1 LKGSLLATKKNK
13 LLLNDG
19 IENLTTG
26 LGSAK
31 DAKAYTEFSETDVTK
46 EEIEIAYRYD
56 WVLAKAVEIPAKDMT
71 KKWLAFTGKSKKV
84 DLVKAEYKR
93 LKVKAVVRKALVH
106 KALYGASYIVIES
119 QKKSLKSAL
128 DTNIPIKTLHV
139 HHKFSFKEK
148 SDDIHESRIYT
159 MEQNEFQDP
168 VLLKLKEAILN
179 LLTSLE
185 IPASL
190 MHKAD
195 IDFLSIE
202 GLAAA
207 LNKCKKSKD
216 CSNAEEKILKRVQT
230 MYEQLSLYKLGIKD
244 SKETYETFTKDLSNY
259 DTLQQ
264 SYMQVIAGATD
275 IPMTRFFG
283 IAPKGMNSTGKGDL
297 DNYHE
302 SLSASQDEFIEPFL
316 EIINK
321 IIFTSNAV
329 KETGF
334 TFEFAPIK
342 DLSPEEVANVQKIK
356 AETIAL
362 FIDELDPV
370 TIAEAVQNLEV
381 FKGIKVVSSEQ
392 EE

>member
-1 LKGSLLATKKNK
+1 LGTKKK
-13 LLLNDG
+13 KVKFNDG

-31 DAKAYTEFSETDVTK
+31 DAKTSTEFSETDVTK

-71 KKWLAFTGKSKKV
+71 KKWLLFTGKTKKI
-84 DLVKAEYKR
+84 DLVKGEYKR
-93 LKVKAVVRKALVH
+93 LKIKAVVRKALVH

-128 DTNIPIKTLHV
+128 DPKDPIKALHV
-139 HHKFSFKEK
+139 HHKFSFEEK
-148 SDDIHESRIYT
+148 SDDIHKSRVYT
-159 MEQNEFQDP
+159 MEQNEFQDS

-202 GLAAA
+202 GLAEA
-207 LNKCKKSKD
+207 LRKCKKSKD
-216 CSNAEEKILKRVQT
+216 CADAEEKILKRVQT

-244 SKETYETFTKDLSNY
+244 SKETYESFTKDLSNY

-302 SLSASQDEFIEPFL
+302 SLSASQDQFIEPFL
-316 EIINK
+316 ETINEV
-321 IIFTSNAV
+321 IFSSNST
-329 KETGF
+329 KENGF
-334 TFEFAPIK
+334 SFEFAPIK
-342 DLSPEEVANVQKIK
+342 DLSPEEVANIQKTK

-362 FIDELDPV
+362 FIDELDPG
-370 TIAEAVQNLEV
+370 TIAQAVQNLEV
-381 FKGIKVVSSEQ
+381 FKDIKVVSNEQ